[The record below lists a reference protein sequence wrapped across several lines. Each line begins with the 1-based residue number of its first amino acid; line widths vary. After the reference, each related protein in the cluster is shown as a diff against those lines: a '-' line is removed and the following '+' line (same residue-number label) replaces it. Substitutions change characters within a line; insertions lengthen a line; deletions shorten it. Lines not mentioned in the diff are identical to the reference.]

1 MIKSVLFPYLQT
13 MIVTYKEDG
22 WQVVTQRAH
31 GILAAQLG
39 AQWKI
44 KNRPSRWTD
53 TLLAIAEHDDAEV
66 ELDGENL
73 LTPTGGPLNFDMKVF
88 DLAHCEKLS
97 MLTQTKNRYIA
108 LLTSLHMEFLYR
120 KDAANYA
127 TAKIFLKRQ
136 ATLRE
141 KWRKALHLTEAETL
155 RIYDLMEW
163 CDACSLLLCQ
173 CRLQP
178 ENRELEI
185 STGPDKKIYHLVQS
199 SDGTI
204 SVEPWPFE
212 TKCFDICFEYRII
225 KQLQFA
231 SSADFRKAFLKA
243 PVEEQVWKVSRQKV
257 SQKSK
262 KV

>member
-1 MIKSVLFPYLQT
+1 

-39 AQWKI
+39 AQWRTKD
-44 KNRPSRWTD
+44 RPGRWTE

-88 DLAHCEKLS
+88 NLAHCEKLS
-97 MLTQTKNRYIA
+97 MLTLTKNRYIA

-120 KDAANYA
+120 RDAINNI
-127 TAKIFLKRQ
+127 KCKSFFKKQ
-136 ATLRE
+136 ATLRK
-141 KWRKALHLTEAETL
+141 KWRKALQLTEVVTL

-178 ENRELEI
+178 EKRKLEI
-185 STGPDKKIYHLVQS
+185 STGPDKKMYHFVQT

-204 SVEPWPFE
+204 TIEPYKLRRAQCSP
-212 TKCFDICFEYRII
+212 TLLIR
-225 KQLQFA
+225 
-231 SSADFRKAFLKA
+231 
-243 PVEEQVWKVSRQKV
+243 VSLN
-257 SQKSK
+257 
-262 KV
+262 